1 MHAKKL
7 GLSTML
13 GYKLYKPGRMKY
25 E

>member
-1 MHAKKL
+1 
-7 GLSTML
+7 ML